1 MKPATQN
8 TRPLLV
14 VDDDPNNRDLLSR
27 RLSRAGYQVQ
37 SAEGAQEALR
47 KLQSAEYD
55 LVLLDSMMPGMS
67 GVDLLRLLRGTHSP
81 EELPVIMVTA
91 LVDSDRVVEALSAG
105 ANDYITK
112 PIDFSVAL
120 ARVRTQ
126 LDRKRAE
133 DALRESEQRYSL
145 AARGA
150 NDGLWDWDL
159 RTGKVFYSPR
169 WHEMLGLQQ
178 PVSGT
183 PADWLDR
190 IHPEDRPRVE
200 FQLET
205 LWHTRACDFVSEHRI
220 RHADGSYR
228 WMLLRGHVLRSPTG
242 TGIRMAGSQ
251 TDVTENKA
259 FDSLTGLP
267 NRVLLRE
274 RLSRGLES
282 LRSGRTA
289 YAGLLFIDIDRFKVI
304 NDSLGHAVGDQLLIQ
319 FAALLQET
327 LAADP
332 SSAAGD
338 TLVARL
344 GGDEFAIFL
353 DLKDPREAMF
363 VAQRIQESTQRRF
376 DIEGRE
382 VFASVSIGV
391 VVADKLS
398 ASPDALLRD
407 ADTAMYRA
415 KALGRSRCEMFSAE
429 LRDAALGRLEME
441 NDLRKAIEDGQFT
454 VYYQSK
460 VVLNTGCLVGFE
472 ALVRWNH
479 PRRGL
484 ISPCDFIPIAEE
496 TGLINRIGSW
506 VMMEA
511 CKQMRAWQARY
522 PTFPPLEVSVN
533 LSPRQFRDAS
543 LISTVKHV
551 LKETGLE
558 PACLQLEVTESVLI
572 DDAEEAIRTL
582 VQLKDL
588 GVGLKL
594 DDFGTGYSSLNY
606 LCRLPCDSL
615 KIDRSFVRSMCED
628 DNSLQVIRA
637 ILSLAQSLGK
647 TVVAEGIDCSVHV
660 ARLRDLGCEFGQG
673 YFFSLP
679 IPPSEASR
687 LIEEMSQSNVPSD
700 SLPIS

>member
-1 MKPATQN
+1 
-8 TRPLLV
+8 
-14 VDDDPNNRDLLSR
+14 
-27 RLSRAGYQVQ
+27 
-37 SAEGAQEALR
+37 
-47 KLQSAEYD
+47 
-55 LVLLDSMMPGMS
+55 
-67 GVDLLRLLRGTHSP
+67 
-81 EELPVIMVTA
+81 
-91 LVDSDRVVEALSAG
+91 
-105 ANDYITK
+105 
-112 PIDFSVAL
+112 
-120 ARVRTQ
+120 
-126 LDRKRAE
+126 
-133 DALRESEQRYSL
+133 
-145 AARGA
+145 
-150 NDGLWDWDL
+150 
-159 RTGKVFYSPR
+159 
-169 WHEMLGLQQ
+169 
-178 PVSGT
+178 
-183 PADWLDR
+183 
-190 IHPEDRPRVE
+190 
-200 FQLET
+200 
-205 LWHTRACDFVSEHRI
+205 
-220 RHADGSYR
+220 
-228 WMLLRGHVLRSPTG
+228 
-242 TGIRMAGSQ
+242 
-251 TDVTENKA
+251 
-259 FDSLTGLP
+259 
-267 NRVLLRE
+267 
-274 RLSRGLES
+274 
-282 LRSGRTA
+282 
-289 YAGLLFIDIDRFKVI
+289 
-304 NDSLGHAVGDQLLIQ
+304 
-319 FAALLQET
+319 
-327 LAADP
+327 
-332 SSAAGD
+332 
-338 TLVARL
+338 
-344 GGDEFAIFL
+344 
-353 DLKDPREAMF
+353 
-363 VAQRIQESTQRRF
+363 
-376 DIEGRE
+376 
-382 VFASVSIGV
+382 
-391 VVADKLS
+391 
-398 ASPDALLRD
+398 
-407 ADTAMYRA
+407 MYRA

>member
-205 LWHTRACDFVSEHRI
+205 LWHTRACDFV
-220 RHADGSYR
+220 
-228 WMLLRGHVLRSPTG
+228 
-242 TGIRMAGSQ
+242 
-251 TDVTENKA
+251 
-259 FDSLTGLP
+259 
-267 NRVLLRE
+267 
-274 RLSRGLES
+274 
-282 LRSGRTA
+282 
-289 YAGLLFIDIDRFKVI
+289 
-304 NDSLGHAVGDQLLIQ
+304 
-319 FAALLQET
+319 
-327 LAADP
+327 
-332 SSAAGD
+332 
-338 TLVARL
+338 
-344 GGDEFAIFL
+344 
-353 DLKDPREAMF
+353 
-363 VAQRIQESTQRRF
+363 
-376 DIEGRE
+376 
-382 VFASVSIGV
+382 
-391 VVADKLS
+391 
-398 ASPDALLRD
+398 
-407 ADTAMYRA
+407 
-415 KALGRSRCEMFSAE
+415 
-429 LRDAALGRLEME
+429 
-441 NDLRKAIEDGQFT
+441 
-454 VYYQSK
+454 
-460 VVLNTGCLVGFE
+460 
-472 ALVRWNH
+472 
-479 PRRGL
+479 
-484 ISPCDFIPIAEE
+484 
-496 TGLINRIGSW
+496 
-506 VMMEA
+506 
-511 CKQMRAWQARY
+511 
-522 PTFPPLEVSVN
+522 
-533 LSPRQFRDAS
+533 
-543 LISTVKHV
+543 
-551 LKETGLE
+551 
-558 PACLQLEVTESVLI
+558 
-572 DDAEEAIRTL
+572 
-582 VQLKDL
+582 
-588 GVGLKL
+588 
-594 DDFGTGYSSLNY
+594 
-606 LCRLPCDSL
+606 
-615 KIDRSFVRSMCED
+615 
-628 DNSLQVIRA
+628 
-637 ILSLAQSLGK
+637 
-647 TVVAEGIDCSVHV
+647 
-660 ARLRDLGCEFGQG
+660 
-673 YFFSLP
+673 
-679 IPPSEASR
+679 
-687 LIEEMSQSNVPSD
+687 
-700 SLPIS
+700 